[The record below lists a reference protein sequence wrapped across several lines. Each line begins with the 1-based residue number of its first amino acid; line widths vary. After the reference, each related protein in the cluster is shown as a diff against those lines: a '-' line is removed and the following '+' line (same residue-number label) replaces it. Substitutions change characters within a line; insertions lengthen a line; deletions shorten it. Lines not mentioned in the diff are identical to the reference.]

1 MSYLTDEELD
11 NLRVERM
18 IIHLVGKPDEPFA
31 PRDEIDVQEEAFFRA
46 RIQSEAGDGVH
57 SFVDGSEVRDILERI
72 AKGRISFAKGGQ
84 ALARRFFDLHVR
96 QSVSGAFFVLQLR
109 TGDRNSR
116 LFALIKYDYREAV
129 ELTDAAGRSVL
140 RAIVQ
145 AFVKERRAVQKF
157 CLVRVT
163 NGVADEVVCASDR
176 MKEAPDLTDY
186 FERYLGVQR
195 SKSNTELSK
204 RLNEAL
210 RGALQDVKDVLP
222 NADVGAAMSRAKL
235 ALQGR
240 ATVSNDDVVDAVLH
254 AANRPDDENVRSRID
269 TVTRRTLKR
278 QQLQD
283 VEFRPDRA
291 TLQVQPR
298 RVVRTV
304 EEVRL
309 EFPGEELGRS
319 VVRESVG
326 DEVIFTVRTKRL
338 VEDGTLPVKTS

>member
-1 MSYLTDEELD
+1 LGYLTEEELD

-31 PRDEIDVQEEAFFRA
+31 ARDEIVVQEEAFFRA

-57 SFVDGSEVRDILERI
+57 SFVDGSEVKQIVERI
-72 AKGRISFAKGGQ
+72 AKGKMPFAKGGQ

-96 QSVSGAFFVLQLR
+96 QSVSGAFFVLELR
-109 TGDRNSR
+109 AGNRDTK

-129 ELTDAAGRSVL
+129 ELTDADGHSVL

-163 NGVADEVVCASDR
+163 NGVADELVCASDR

-186 FERYLGVQR
+186 FERYLGVRR
-195 SKSNTELSK
+195 SKSNSELSK

-210 RGALQDVKDVLP
+210 RGTLQEVKDVLP
-222 NADVGAAMSRAKL
+222 NADVGAAMSKAKL

-240 ATVSNDDVVDAVLH
+240 ATVTNDDIVDSVLH
-254 AANRPDDENVRSRID
+254 AADRPDDEKVRTRID
-269 TVTRRTLKR
+269 SVTRRILKR
-278 QQLQD
+278 QQLHD

-291 TLQVQPR
+291 ALQVQPR

-319 VVRESVG
+319 VRREAIG
-326 DEVIFTVRTKRL
+326 EEVVFTVRTRRL
-338 VEDGTLPVKTS
+338 LEDGTLPVKTR